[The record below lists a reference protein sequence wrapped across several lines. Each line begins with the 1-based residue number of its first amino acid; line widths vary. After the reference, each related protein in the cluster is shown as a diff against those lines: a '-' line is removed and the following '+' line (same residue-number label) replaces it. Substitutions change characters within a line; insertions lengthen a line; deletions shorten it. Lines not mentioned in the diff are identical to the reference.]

1 MALDRQATCPG
12 ARCRRGARVVAAG
25 VAILSMTL
33 AVTGQAQGPSR
44 TARVGLLLP
53 GIPQATAREYP
64 AFLTFRD
71 ALAQQSYREGQ
82 NLVLEVRAAERQVDL
97 GGLAV
102 ELVQLRMDVIVTGGV
117 AATRAVKAA
126 TSSIPIVGVAVGGDP
141 VAMGLAQSIARPGG
155 NFTGFL
161 HAGTDFGKLLQ
172 LLKEALPGVTRAG
185 LVWNPDNPIVNT
197 KFVERLETEGRAGG
211 LSLRAAQAT
220 SIEEL
225 DAAFATLSGE
235 RIRAVLVVA
244 DSLWLVQG
252 KRAAEAALRHRIAA
266 IWGHVPIADA
276 GGLMAY
282 APDTLDQFRQ
292 AAGYVKR
299 ILGGTPPGD
308 LPLQYP
314 TQWTLVVNLKTAKAI
329 GVTLS
334 PAIINRAD
342 RLIE

>member
-1 MALDRQATCPG
+1 
-12 ARCRRGARVVAAG
+12 VVAAV
-25 VAILSMTL
+25 VAVLSMTL
-33 AVTGQAQGPSR
+33 AMTGQAQGPSHA
-44 TARVGLLLP
+44 ARVGLLLP
-53 GIPQATAREYP
+53 GITQPAAREDQG
-64 AFLTFRD
+64 FLTFRD
-71 ALAQQSYREGQ
+71 ALAQQGYREGQ
-82 NLVLEVRAAERQVDL
+82 NLVLEVRAAERQADL
-97 GGLAV
+97 GGPAA
-102 ELVQLRMDVIVTGGV
+102 ELVQLKVDVIVTGGV

-126 TSSIPIVGVAVGGDP
+126 TQSIPIVGVAVGGDP
-141 VAMGLAQSIARPGG
+141 IAMGLAQSVARPGG

-161 HAGTDFGKLLQ
+161 HGGTDSGKLLQ
-172 LLKEALPGVTRAG
+172 LLKEALPEVTRAG
-185 LVWNPDNPIVNT
+185 LVWNPDNPIAK

-211 LSLRAAQAT
+211 LSLRVTQAR

-235 RIRAVLVVA
+235 RIRAVFVVA
-244 DSLWLVQG
+244 DSLWLVQD
-252 KRAAEAALRHRIAA
+252 KRAAEAAVRHRIAA

-282 APDTLDQFRQ
+282 APDTIDQFRE

-314 TQWTLVVNLKTAKAI
+314 TRWTLVVNLKTAKAI

>member
-1 MALDRQATCPG
+1 MALDRQATCSE
-12 ARCRRGARVVAAG
+12 ARCRRGAMVVAAA
-25 VAILSMTL
+25 VAIFSLTL
-33 AVTGQAQGPSR
+33 AMTGQAQGPSR
-44 TARVGLLLP
+44 TARVGLLFP
-53 GIPQATAREYP
+53 GITQATARENA
-64 AFLTFRD
+64 AFRVFRD
-71 ALAQQSYREGQ
+71 ALAQQGYREGQ
-82 NLVLEVRAAERQVDL
+82 NVVLEVRAAERQVDL
-97 GGLAV
+97 GGLAA
-102 ELVQLRMDVIVTGGV
+102 ELVQLKLDVIVAGGV

-126 TSSIPIVGVAVGGDP
+126 TQNIPIVGVAVGGDP
-141 VAMGLAQSIARPGG
+141 IAMGLAQSVARPGG

-161 HAGTDFGKLLQ
+161 HGGADFGKLLQ
-172 LLKEALPGVTRAG
+172 LLKEAFPDVARAG
-185 LVWNPDNPIVNT
+185 LVWNPDNPIV
-197 KFVERLETEGRAGG
+197 KGFVERLEADGRVRG
-211 LSLRAAQAT
+211 LSLRAIQAR

-225 DAAFATLSGE
+225 DAAFAALSGE
-235 RIRAVLVVA
+235 RIRVAYVVA
-244 DSLWLVQG
+244 DPLWLSED

-282 APDTLDQFRQ
+282 APDTIDQFRQ

-334 PAIINRAD
+334 PATLSRAD